1 MIVSAPGC
9 AACAMFSR
17 LMNNRQYPATADTT
31 LIRQAAVA
39 EAEARYWEDRFAGL
53 LDSGLLRFAGV
64 PGRDMGLSAGRCT
77 LSAPSESL
85 AFWCGQILAPAAQG
99 GGHLCLDVSGLERGA
114 ADHWQPPLQHAV
126 HGTASISFSLGLG
139 IAAMSARELLATGGG
154 MLGAHGKVAVRYP
167 VPTDGLRGNSAGAR
181 WAELVQDSHADTR
194 ILPVPTSAVRPLTPL
209 HTSEKGQCVMPA
221 GWFDTRP
228 ATAWLLA
235 ELDARKLRQPLT
247 VRRQLA
253 DCLRFADNLID
264 TLDWPLPALRLDAL
278 LNRRVAVRV
287 THIGDAL
294 VTAGLQANSPGM
306 FSRLQR
312 WLQFVRNS
320 FVHESMLLA
329 RRRGPFPELC
339 AGELINSL
347 AVRYGVAD
355 ARRLVRNRIL
365 RHRHLLALSPL
376 SIFPQL
382 PCAGRV
388 SDWIGLVPAIA
399 CADAISMAG
408 PDVRARL
415 PVHDWERLLRLTAAI
430 AAGSVRAG
438 ATG

>member
-1 MIVSAPGC
+1 MIVSAPGG
-9 AACAMFSR
+9 AGCAMFSR
-17 LMNNRQYPATADTT
+17 LMTNRLYPATTDTT

-39 EAEARYWEDRFAGL
+39 EAEASYWEDRFAGL
-53 LDSGLLRFAGV
+53 LDAGLLRFAGI

-77 LSAPSESL
+77 LSAPNGSL
-85 AFWCGQILAPAAQG
+85 AFWCAQILAPAAQG
-99 GGHLCLDVSGLERGA
+99 GGHLCLDLSALDCTAAER
-114 ADHWQPPLQHAV
+114 WQPPLQHAV
-126 HGTASISFSLGLG
+126 SGASAISFSLGLG
-139 IAAMSARELLATGGG
+139 AAAMSARELLATAGA
-154 MLGAHGKVAVRYP
+154 MLGARGKVAVRYP
-167 VPTDGLRGNSAGAR
+167 VPADGPEGGPAGER
-181 WAELVQDSHADTR
+181 WAELVQDSHADMR
-194 ILPVPTSAVRPLTPL
+194 ILPVPASAVRPLTPL

-228 ATAWLLA
+228 ASAWLTA
-235 ELDARKLRQPLT
+235 ELDARQLRQPLT

-278 LNRRVAVRV
+278 LNRRVAVRI
-287 THIGDAL
+287 THIGDVL
-294 VTAGLQANSPGM
+294 VTAGLRPDSPCI

-347 AVRYGVAD
+347 AVRYGVDD

-415 PVHDWERLLRLTAAI
+415 TVNDWERLLRLTAAI

-438 ATG
+438 AAG